1 MVASSFNARSIIDKV
16 KRFEKW
22 KQMKELGFL
31 LAENIELW

>member
-1 MVASSFNARSIIDKV
+1 MASSFNTRNIIYKV